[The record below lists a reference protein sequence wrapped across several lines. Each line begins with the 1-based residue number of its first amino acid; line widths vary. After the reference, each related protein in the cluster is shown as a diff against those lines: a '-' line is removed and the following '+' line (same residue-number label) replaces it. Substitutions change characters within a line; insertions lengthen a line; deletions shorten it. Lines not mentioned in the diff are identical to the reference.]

1 MLNRLFKINK
11 GNNKFFIK
19 KKKIHRAIKKYGRDI
34 LDSPRFI
41 NSANSV
47 QHGTM
52 SVRQHS
58 IDVAKCSLHISRK
71 LPFNFEERDL
81 VRGALLHD
89 YFQYDWH
96 QKKVQIR
103 NFRNFKKLH
112 GFSHPSIALLNAKNE
127 FALTEREE
135 DIIGK
140 HMWPL
145 TIKPPLCREAWI
157 VTLADKYCSL
167 LETLRLRSG
176 DMAG

>member
-1 MLNRLFKINK
+1 MLKRLFEMNTDKK
-11 GNNKFFIK
+11 KTVK
-19 KKKIHRAIKKYGRDI
+19 KKKIIHGEIKKYGRDI
-34 LDSPRFI
+34 LESPGFI
-41 NSANSV
+41 QSANSV

-58 IDVAKCSLHISRK
+58 IDVAKCSLHICRK

-96 QKKVQIR
+96 NKKTQIR
-103 NFRNFKKLH
+103 NLKSFRKLH
-112 GFSHPSIALLNAKNE
+112 GFSHPAIALLNARKE
-127 FALTEREE
+127 FKLTEREE

-167 LETLRLRSG
+167 LETLRFRNG
-176 DMAG
+176 DLAR